1 MNTVLFANQLLNGLQ
16 LGLILF
22 LLAAGLSL
30 VFGIMDFINLA
41 HGAFYMTGAYVSAT
55 VAIRTGSFMLGL
67 LAALPA
73 ALLVGLA
80 VEWTVVRRLY
90 PRDHLD
96 HVLAT
101 FGLILCFDTAVQYL
115 WGPEGLS
122 VPLPPILSGQ
132 VGMGGVA
139 LPAYRVFVVGVGL
152 VVAALLWAV
161 MTRTKAGMLV
171 RAAASNEPMARALG
185 IETKLVFTLVFGM
198 GAVLSAL
205 AGMLVA
211 PITGASIGMGN
222 QIVILAFV
230 VIIVGGIGSVRGAFV
245 SALAVGLI
253 DTLGRAY
260 LPDLLRL
267 TVSPSLASAAGPAL
281 ASILIYLVMA
291 LVLAFRPAGLF
302 PAAAR

>member
-1 MNTVLFANQLLNGLQ
+1 MDAVLFVNQVLNGLQ

-41 HGAFYMTGAYVSAT
+41 HGAFYMVGAYVSAT
-55 VAIRTGSFMLGL
+55 VAIKTGSFFLGL
-67 LAALPA
+67 LVGLPA

-80 VEWTVVRRLY
+80 VEWAVASRLY
-90 PRDHLD
+90 KRDHLD

-101 FGLILCFDTAVQYL
+101 FGLILCFDTGVKYL

-122 VPLPPILSGQ
+122 VPLPAWLQGQ
-132 VGMGGVA
+132 VAAGGVVV
-139 LPAYRVFVVGVGL
+139 PAYRVFVVALGL
-152 VVAALLWAV
+152 LVAALLWLV
-161 MTRTKAGMLV
+161 ITRTRAGMLV

-185 IETKLVFTLVFGM
+185 VETKLVFALVFGV

-211 PITGASIGMGN
+211 PITGTSIGMGN

-230 VIIVGGIGSVRGAFV
+230 VIIVGGIGSIRGAFV
-245 SALAVGLI
+245 AAIGVGLI

-260 LPDLLRL
+260 LADVLHVAL
-267 TVSPSLASAAGPAL
+267 SPTAASAAGPAL
-281 ASILIYLVMA
+281 ASILIYLTMA
-291 LVLAFRPAGLF
+291 AILVFRPAGLF
-302 PAAAR
+302 PPATR